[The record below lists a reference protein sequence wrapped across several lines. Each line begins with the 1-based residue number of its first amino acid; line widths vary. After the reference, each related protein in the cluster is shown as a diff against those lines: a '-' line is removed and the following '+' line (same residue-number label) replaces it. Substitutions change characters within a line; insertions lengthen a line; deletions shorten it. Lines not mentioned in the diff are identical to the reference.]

1 MFLWGEG
8 RVSIVVFPASSTCAA
23 PPPPPSPPTL
33 VQGDRLSVSYCW
45 VGTWRSRLLKV
56 IVEKA
61 LLELNDIRKILGDV
75 ECQCVATPICSG
87 CANTS
92 PLPLPVRLRE
102 PTYEALLEQMLRRW
116 KKFYIRGRSRGIE
129 GFSSLASRERP
140 TAYPLLL
147 SLHCPASISAEQ
159 RWCKTYCQ
167 NPFGRFQRFCRDGGG
182 RPEEAQGWRGQGKR
196 NREAGER
203 IGRAQHPRRK
213 KVVLQCAPHN
223 THKNPQCATPS
234 PPQTHPVPPP
244 PNPPHQHPMAP
255 PPPPPSRPHVSNSR
269 TGKAVNTSILLNI
282 VSHSRVG
289 QFNSFKQRKQ
299 GTYSI

>member
-1 MFLWGEG
+1 MLVCCYTHFQWVRQHL
-8 RVSIVVFPASSTCAA
+8 PT
-23 PPPPPSPPTL
+23 PPPPPQIERTNIGGT
-33 VQGDRLSVSYCW
+33 VRTN
-45 VGTWRSRLLKV
+45 VG
-56 IVEKA
+56 
-61 LLELNDIRKILGDV
+61 
-75 ECQCVATPICSG
+75 
-87 CANTS
+87 
-92 PLPLPVRLRE
+92 
-102 PTYEALLEQMLRRW
+102 RW
-116 KKFYIRGRSRGIE
+116 KNFYIRGRSRGIE

-234 PPQTHPVPPP
+234 PPPP
-244 PNPPHQHPMAP
+244 PNPPSPPTTKPPAP
-255 PPPPPSRPHVSNSR
+255 APHAPTTPSPLQATCQQFQNRESC
-269 TGKAVNTSILLNI
+269 KYFNTAKYCLSQQGGPIQ
-282 VSHSRVG
+282 
-289 QFNSFKQRKQ
+289 QF
-299 GTYSI
+299 